1 MNSKNSN
8 RTVAGTDLNEVKS
21 QNQQSQQN
29 SSMQGLNQNQGM
41 SGMQQ
46 QRSKN
51 KSQGNSK

>member
-1 MNSKNSN
+1 MNNKKSN
-8 RTVAGTDLNEVKS
+8 RTVAGTDVNEVQS

-29 SSMQGLNQNQGM
+29 SSMQGLNQNQGI

-51 KSQGNSK
+51 QSQGNQK